1 MLHASVT
8 ALLEALAA
16 IERQIA
22 RLDEQRKG
30 LARRSPVRRRLMS
43 VPAAGPSVALS
54 SCRRPRNPLRRKRS
68 VGAYLGLTTR
78 RYILRGGRDS
88 APIRLKFFAAEGSVI
103 RL

>member
-78 RYILRGGRDS
+78 RYQSSETDVVLGMLQRGDAIARQLG
-88 APIRLKFFAAEGSVI
+88 
-103 RL
+103 

>member
-54 SCRRPRNPLRRKRS
+54 SCRRPRNKPAPSKAQRRS
-68 VGAYLGLTTR
+68 LSGAHH
-78 RYILRGGRDS
+78 
-88 APIRLKFFAAEGSVI
+88 
-103 RL
+103 